1 MDAALRSRIAPATAY
16 AHALSSARDLRDA
29 VEREDVSG
37 ALYAVTVWAA
47 WLEASRKEVTP

>member
-1 MDAALRSRIAPATAY
+1 MDAAIRSRIVPATAY
-16 AHALSSARDLRDA
+16 AHALTSARQLVAA

-47 WLEASRKEVTP
+47 WLEASRKDVPK

>member
-16 AHALSSARDLRDA
+16 AHALSSARDLRA
-29 VEREDVSG
+29 AIEREDVSG

-47 WLEASRKEVTP
+47 WLEASRREVTP

>member
-16 AHALSSARDLRDA
+16 AHALSSARDLRA
-29 VEREDVSG
+29 AIEREDVSG

-47 WLEASRKEVTP
+47 WLEASRREVTL